1 MRCPYC
7 ARENQPGAKS
17 CAYCGRVFAVRRP
30 HPAAQT
36 VPASEVRRPVKR
48 PVPKKRP
55 PKFILILRYL
65 FSADDPKKAKQTK
78 RPRRSPKL
86 LMLCAGVLAV
96 VILAG
101 VGIGAA
107 VHSRGDGLESRHIQM
122 FYSKHRDNTSVV
134 FAGNVYKN
142 TMNGAV
148 KTVYSSADCN
158 VQAALTESGELYYMT
173 TDSIKMV
180 SAGVQSFVLSADG
193 SALAY
198 IMDNTPLSTD
208 VSETEEPTTESR
220 RTAQETTEPES
231 TEYFPAGGE
240 QFMEY
245 AETSLFL
252 YDSLTGKSALIAN
265 HVSADSVC
273 LSPSGTTVCYAVTGE
288 EGDSFEGF
296 VFREDV
302 YVSTG
307 HNTLPIA
314 VSDDGLRLYHI
325 KFEYVD
331 DCWIMKLFSKNGENE
346 IKLGEFAD
354 LNRFVAYLN
363 KDCSELIFGISGRNG
378 NFFYCDGEAEK
389 IKISSGYNP
398 LYIFGAHEVQNGK
411 VILAPVEKFAKT
423 VFTDSAKELYYLDGK
438 MNCTDTGVSGTMF
451 RLSPDGKTVYFTD
464 ENGMLC
470 SCDVRKASR
479 KELASHVMNFDLSAD
494 GKTVYYLTSDNE
506 LYCRS
511 GSKNTLAAENV
522 YAKGSGLCVTE
533 GGYLYFL
540 KDYAYGNGT
549 LCYIK
554 GSGKAKILEDI
565 RNVHDLAADRG
576 NAIYYRANFSSLS
589 GAYDLYYGEG
599 KKYTCI
605 LKELN

>member
-7 ARENQPGAKS
+7 GRENQPGVKA
-17 CAYCGRVFAVRRP
+17 CVYCGRAFVPRP
-30 HPAAQT
+30 PRPVAPAASAGT
-36 VPASEVRRPVKR
+36 VRRPVNR
-48 PVPKKRP
+48 TAPKKRP

-65 FSADDPKKAKQTK
+65 FGSEGSKQVKRHRRRNPKM
-78 RPRRSPKL
+78 
-86 LMLCAGVLAV
+86 LMLCAGVLAAA
-96 VILAG
+96 VILG
-101 VGIGAA
+101 VGIGVA
-107 VHSRGDGLESRHIQM
+107 VHNAGDTLESRHIQM
-122 FYSKHRDNTSVV
+122 FYSQHRDSTSVV
-134 FAGNVYKN
+134 FAGKVYE
-142 TMNGAV
+142 TEMNGTV

-158 VQAALTESGELYYMT
+158 IQAALTEKGELYYMT
-173 TDSIKMV
+173 TDSLTMV

-193 SALAY
+193 SSLAY
-198 IMDNTPLSTD
+198 IMENTPSSTD
-208 VSETEEPTTESR
+208 VSETEEQTTASR
-220 RTAQETTEPES
+220 RETRETTEPQT
-231 TEYFPAGGE
+231 TEYSPAGGE

-245 AETSLFL
+245 AQTSLFL
-252 YDSLTGKSALIAN
+252 YDSLSGKSALIAN

-273 LSPSGTTVCYAVTGE
+273 LSPGGAAVCYAVTEEDGE
-288 EGDSFEGF
+288 SFEGF

-314 VSDDGLRLYHI
+314 VSDDGTRLYYI

-331 DCWIMKLFSKNGENE
+331 SCWIMKFFFKNGENE

-354 LNRFVAYLN
+354 MNRFVAYLN
-363 KDCSELIFGISGRNG
+363 KDCSALIFGISGRNG
-378 NFFYCDGEAEK
+378 NFFYCDGETEK
-389 IKISSGYNP
+389 VKLASGYNP
-398 LYIFGAHEVQNGK
+398 LYVYGAHEVQNGK
-411 VILAPVEKFAKT
+411 VILAPVAQFAKT
-423 VFTDSAKELYYLDGK
+423 VFTDASNTVRYLDGK
-438 MNCTDTGVSGTMF
+438 LNCVDTGVSGTMF
-451 RLSPDGKTVYFTD
+451 RLSPDGKTVYFMD
-464 ENGMLC
+464 ENSMLC
-470 SCDVRKASR
+470 SCDVRKANR
-479 KELASHVMNFDLSAD
+479 KELASHVMNFDISAD

-511 GSKNTLAAENV
+511 GSKNVLAAENV

-554 GSGKAKILEDI
+554 GSGKAKVLEEI
-565 RNVHDLAADRG
+565 HNVHDLAADRG

-599 KKYTCI
+599 KKFACI